1 MANFNEI
8 YDTNTL
14 YNIVNDYVESRG
26 VKLNSNNSWGEDAD
40 RLENDYPDMA
50 DFLRMAEK
58 RWYEL
63 EQ

>member
-26 VKLNSNNSWGEDAD
+26 VKLNPNKSWGEDAD
-40 RLENDYPDMA
+40 RLENDYPDIA
-50 DFLRMAEK
+50 DFLRVAEK